1 MGKSYCLQQFDT
13 SLNKYLYDMKYVC
26 LSTVFS
32 VGELHKQLDDQL
44 GLETKDSKT
53 ILFNAIQDRIHYS
66 IEIFPSTNMRY
77 CSRGSVLKPPAPGR
91 YLLRSPLPSCCH
103 QSIMPVAA
111 VFICKRF
118 PNHCRFD
125 RVQVYI
131 PADFQEIPVIL
142 DQAGRVPGIK
152 QVSIIAIF
160 LIEHPGVMVHH
171 RLHDL
176 PDRVVHSRKFQMKMV
191 RHQAVCLKDKRV
203 PVLYFLQQP
212 EEKAVVIPVAIDHA
226 MPVAPSHD
234 VVTCPFIPFP
244 LFSRRSAPLSSL
256 CIFNSA
262 VYNNYIV
269 YTNIRCI
276 YKERP
281 TDLSNSLPFSCPAAF
296 L

>member
-1 MGKSYCLQQFDT
+1 MNSAP
-13 SLNKYLYDMKYVC
+13 
-26 LSTVFS
+26 
-32 VGELHKQLDDQL
+32 
-44 GLETKDSKT
+44 
-53 ILFNAIQDRIHYS
+53 FN
-66 IEIFPSTNMRY
+66 
-77 CSRGSVLKPPAPGR
+77 
-91 YLLRSPLPSCCH
+91 LPD
-103 QSIMPVAA
+103 
-111 VFICKRF
+111 
-118 PNHCRFD
+118 NN
-125 RVQVYI
+125 I
-131 PADFQEIPVIL
+131 PADFQEISVIL
-142 DQAGRVPGIK
+142 YQAGRVPGIK

-160 LIEHPGVMVHH
+160 LIEHPGIMVHH

-203 PVLYFLQQP
+203 PVLYFFQQP
-212 EEKAVVIPVAIDHA
+212 EEEAIVIPVAIDHA
-226 MPVAPSHD
+226 MPVASSHD

-244 LFSRRSAPLSSL
+244 LFSRLSAPLSSL

-269 YTNIRCI
+269 YTNICCI